1 MFRSLGYFVGGA
13 VIFGV
18 CILPTVTL
26 AETVRCVNSYSVYQ
40 VKTYTLPPN
49 TLDPGPNQHNSLSTN
64 AAAAQGDIGKTFFT
78 SELTS
83 FNDVNCAG
91 GQCKNNIP
99 GIAHRTWPLNS
110 CVVVCNSQN
119 QRCAVAIVMDR
130 GPNTRLG
137 CRTIDA
143 NPALQ
148 TVLAM
153 RGGNVPATYQLRSLP
168 PTRCE
173 LIPVNISADAPS
185 VSITRSG
192 SPFSNLNQATPV
204 GFSSIAN
211 RAVQP
216 SAASGVSPAPA
227 FTPGSANYPLPQP
240 IPVSSLLTASQVDS
254 EQAAEEQIQSK
265 NVSDLLNA
273 LAAPTSSANAFS
285 RAPLT
290 LTGRV
295 SAENVSGLVA
305 GNAPETS
312 SGLPPVPVPLQSTNT
327 FMPGY
332 RSPDLRWSAW
342 DTASFFRPFFLE
354 IESMIRSI
362 LDLIR
367 EL

>member
-1 MFRSLGYFVGGA
+1 M
-13 VIFGV
+13 
-18 CILPTVTL
+18 
-26 AETVRCVNSYSVYQ
+26 
-40 VKTYTLPPN
+40 
-49 TLDPGPNQHNSLSTN
+49 
-64 AAAAQGDIGKTFFT
+64 
-78 SELTS
+78 
-83 FNDVNCAG
+83 
-91 GQCKNNIP
+91 
-99 GIAHRTWPLNS
+99 
-110 CVVVCNSQN
+110 
-119 QRCAVAIVMDR
+119 
-130 GPNTRLG
+130 
-137 CRTIDA
+137 
-143 NPALQ
+143 
-148 TVLAM
+148 
-153 RGGNVPATYQLRSLP
+153 PATYQLRSLP

-254 EQAAEEQIQSK
+254 EQAAEEQVQPKS
-265 NVSDLLNA
+265 VSDLLNA
-273 LAAPTSSANAFS
+273 LAAPTSSADAFS
-285 RAPLT
+285 RIPLT

-295 SAENVSGLVA
+295 STGSVSGLVA

-312 SGLPPVPVPLQSTNT
+312 SGLPPAPIPPQSTNT

-332 RSPDLRWSAW
+332 RSPDLQWSARNA
-342 DTASFFRPFFLE
+342 TSFFRPFFLE